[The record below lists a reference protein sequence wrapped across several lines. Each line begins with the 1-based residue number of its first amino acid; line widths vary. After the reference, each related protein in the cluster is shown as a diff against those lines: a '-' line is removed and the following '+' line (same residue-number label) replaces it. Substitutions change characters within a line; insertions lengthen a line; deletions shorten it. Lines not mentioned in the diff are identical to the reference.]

1 MAGQLQ
7 GRLQGRRRTKSLFQK
22 LSELNLVI
30 VVVVIMIA
38 GIGFALLYS
47 VAGGAVDPWAKKQI
61 IRFVIGMVGMVVIAL
76 VDIRVWMFLAYPIY
90 FFSLVLLV
98 IVSVMGQTGMGAT
111 RWINLGFM
119 NFQPSELMKI
129 ALILALARY
138 YHCLAKEETGQYG
151 RLIMPVLLIVAPV
164 VLVLLQPDLGTALLI
179 IAGGAAVLF
188 CGGVRLWLFVVGI
201 MAALPVAFGAWKFM
215 KPYQQ
220 NRVLTFL
227 NPERD
232 PLGAGYHSIQAKIAV
247 GSGGVYGKGFI
258 QGSQSQLNFLPEKHT
273 DFIFT
278 VLAEEFGLMGGL
290 GLLGL
295 YMILLAY
302 ALITSLSVRSQ
313 FGRLLSLGIAVT
325 FFLYM
330 FINMAMNLGMVPV
343 VGVPLPLVSY
353 GGSAML
359 TLLVGIGFVLCVA
372 IHRDTTISRGGAFA

>member
-1 MAGQLQ
+1 MIT
-7 GRLQGRRRTKSLFQK
+7 GRLEGRRRSKSLIDK
-22 LSELNLVI
+22 ISELNLLI
-30 VVVVIMIA
+30 IFVVILIA

-47 VAGGAVDPWAKKQI
+47 VAGGGVDPWAKKQV
-61 IRFVIGMVGMVVIAL
+61 IRFVIGMAGMVVIAL
-76 VDIRVWMFLAYPIY
+76 VDIRVWMFLAYPFY
-90 FFSLVLLV
+90 FISLAMLV

-111 RWINLGFM
+111 RWLNLGFM
-119 NFQPSELMKI
+119 NFQPSEMMKI

-138 YHCLAKEETGQYG
+138 YHCLEKEEVGKYK
-151 RLIMPVLLIVAPV
+151 RLIMPVFLMAAPV
-164 VLVLLQPDLGTALLI
+164 ILVLLQPDLGTSLLI
-179 IAGGAAVLF
+179 IIGGLSILF
-188 CGGVRLWLFVVGI
+188 CGGVRLWIFIVGLI
-201 MAALPVAFGAWKFM
+201 AMVPTAFGAWNFM
-215 KPYQQ
+215 KPYQK

-247 GSGGVYGKGFI
+247 GSGGVYGKGFV

-273 DFIFT
+273 DFIYT

-295 YMILLAY
+295 YIILLGY
-302 ALITSLSVRSQ
+302 ALIISMGVRSQ
-313 FGRLLSLGIAVT
+313 FGRLLSLGMAVT

-330 FINMAMNLGMVPV
+330 FINIAMNLGMVPV

-359 TLLVGIGFVLCVA
+359 TLLVGIGFVLCTA

>member
-1 MAGQLQ
+1 MGA
-7 GRLQGRRRTKSLFQK
+7 RLQELRQSKSLLQK
-22 LSELNLVI
+22 LSELNLLI
-30 VVVVIMIA
+30 IMVVIMIA
-38 GIGFALLYS
+38 AVGFALLYS
-47 VAGGAVDPWAKKQI
+47 VAGGAVDPWAKKQV
-61 IRFVIGMVGMVVIAL
+61 IRFVIGMAGMVVIAL
-76 VDIRVWMFLAYPIY
+76 IDIRVWMFLAYPFY
-90 FFSLVLLV
+90 FLSLMLLV

-111 RWINLGFM
+111 RWIDLGFM
-119 NFQPSELMKI
+119 NLQPSELMKI
-129 ALILALARY
+129 ALVLALARY
-138 YHCLAKEETGQYG
+138 YHCLTKEEAGKYM
-151 RLIMPVLLIVAPV
+151 RLIMPVFLIGAPV

-179 IAGGAAVLF
+179 IIGGLSILF
-188 CGGVRLWLFVVGI
+188 CGGVRLWLFVAGFIAMVP
-201 MAALPVAFGAWKFM
+201 AAFGAWKFM

-220 NRVLTFL
+220 KRVLTFL

-232 PLGAGYHSIQAKIAV
+232 PLGAGYHSIQAKIAI

-295 YMILLAY
+295 YVILLAY
-302 ALITSLSVRSQ
+302 ALIVSMSARSQ

-372 IHRDTTISRGGAFA
+372 IHRDTSMPRGGAFA